1 MSELRYRTAG
11 ESHGPALLA
20 VVEGIPA
27 GLRLEAS
34 AIDGDLAR
42 RQGGY
47 GRSRRQALERD
58 RVRIL
63 SGLKGGATLG
73 SPIALLVGNADA
85 SIERLPNLRAPRPGH
100 ADLAGCLKYGTRDVR
115 AVLERS
121 SARETVARVAA
132 GAVARALLREFAVEV
147 FGYVLAV
154 GGVRAAPR
162 AIPGWRGGPLEAAG
176 LAILEE
182 ARAARDAS
190 PFASLDPRAAGAM
203 RREVETAAREGDTVG
218 GLFEVVALG
227 VPPGLGSFAT
237 GEGRIDGRLARA
249 MMSIPAVKGVE
260 IGLGFAAAR
269 MRGSRVHD
277 PILRR
282 EGSGWAGWARHGN
295 RAGGIEGGVTNGE
308 PLLVRAAMKPLPTL
322 RRGLP
327 SVNLETRA
335 PERGTFQRSDVCAV
349 PAASV
354 VGEAAVAFEIAR
366 AFLEKFGGDSISE
379 VSAARRAYLGSL
391 ETV

>member
-1 MSELRYRTAG
+1 MSDLRYRTAG

-20 VVEGIPA
+20 IVEGVPA
-27 GLRLEAS
+27 GLALEPA

-42 RQGGY
+42 RQGGF
-47 GRSRRQALERD
+47 GRSRRQSLERD

-63 SGLKGGATLG
+63 SGIKGGWTLG
-73 SPIALLVGNADA
+73 SPIALLVENADA
-85 SIERLPNLRAPRPGH
+85 SIDRLPNLRAPRPGH

-115 AVLERS
+115 AVLERA

-132 GAVARALLREFAVEV
+132 GAVARVLLREFAVEV
-147 FGYVLAV
+147 FGYVLEV
-154 GGVRAAPR
+154 GAVRAAPR
-162 AIPGWRGGPLEAAG
+162 QVPAWKGGPLEAEG
-176 LAILEE
+176 LSLLAE

-190 PFASLDPRAAGAM
+190 PFGSLDPRAAGAM
-203 RREVETAAREGDTVG
+203 RREVEAATREGDTVG

-237 GEGRIDGRLARA
+237 GEGRIDGRLAQA
-249 MMSIPAVKGVE
+249 MMSIQAVKGVE

-277 PILRR
+277 PIHRK
-282 EGSGWAGWARHGN
+282 EGSGWAGWARGGN

-335 PERGTFQRSDVCAV
+335 PEGGTFQRSDVCAV

-366 AFLEKFGGDSISE
+366 AFLEKFGGDSIPQ
-379 VSAARRAYLGSL
+379 VSAARRAYLDSL
-391 ETV
+391 ESV

>member
-1 MSELRYRTAG
+1 MSDLRYRTAG

-20 VVEGIPA
+20 IVEGVPA

-34 AIDGDLAR
+34 AIDADLAR
-42 RQGGY
+42 RQGGF

-58 RVRIL
+58 RVQIL
-63 SGLKGGATLG
+63 SGLKRGRTLG
-73 SPIALLVGNADA
+73 SPIALLVGNADD
-85 SIERLPNLRAPRPGH
+85 SIDRLPNLRAPRPGH

-132 GAVARALLREFAVEV
+132 GAVARALLREFAVEA
-147 FGYVLAV
+147 FGYVLSIGA
-154 GGVRAAPR
+154 VRAARRQVP
-162 AIPGWRGGPLEAAG
+162 AWTGGPLESEG
-176 LAILEE
+176 LARLGE

-190 PFASLDPRAAGAM
+190 PFASLDPGAAGAM
-203 RREVETAAREGDTVG
+203 RREVEAAARQGDTVG

-249 MMSIPAVKGVE
+249 LMSIPAVKGVE

-277 PILRR
+277 PILRKD
-282 EGSGWAGWARHGN
+282 GGGWGGWARGGN
-295 RAGGIEGGVTNGE
+295 RAGGVEGGVTNGE

-327 SVNLETRA
+327 SVNLETRV

-379 VSAARRAYLGSL
+379 VSAARRAYLESLGS
-391 ETV
+391 V